1 MARLKFYTVHVRAWS
16 ASPDHDAVLVREGF
30 CWPAFLFSAFWAL
43 RHRMW
48 FAAALMLAALLGLA
62 AIGDVLDLDATIL
75 QPIGFALAVWIGFE
89 ANDWRR
95 DALRRRG
102 YAEIGVVAAPDR
114 ARAEHRA
121 LELRAGAGG

>member
-1 MARLKFYTVHVRAWS
+1 
-16 ASPDHDAVLVREGF
+16 
-30 CWPAFLFSAFWAL
+30 
-43 RHRMW
+43 
-48 FAAALMLAALLGLA
+48 MLAALLGLA

-95 DALRRRG
+95 GALRRRG

-121 LELRAGAGG
+121 FELRAGAGG